1 MIFLQ
6 FFVRKTLQIDLA
18 HSSTN
23 RLEAARSKEEKDTKR
38 NRERK
43 TNNKGRTRG
52 MERSDK
58 R

>member
-1 MIFLQ
+1 MGRQPKSTMEIF
-6 FFVRKTLQIDLA
+6 
-18 HSSTN
+18 STE
-23 RLEAARSKEEKDTKR
+23 RIGKEEKDAKR

-43 TNNKGRTRG
+43 NDYKGRTRG